1 MPQKDGKEAG
11 EIGSMPEEVTGQP
24 RRIVL
29 KQLSW
34 RNTFASLRH
43 RNFRLFFSGQLISLI
58 GTWMQNTAQ
67 GWLVYETNRLKDSAR
82 SRGGRRLDSDDALI
96 DLGWLGGRSAF
107 QTPHHPVHS
116 VQHDGFGI
124 FVFHLWF
131 GVVGFGPGKSS
142 FLLPWE
148 AVLWHSIC
156 PPVKPSWW
164 K

>member
-34 RNTFASLRH
+34 RNTFSALRH

-67 GWLVYETNRLKDSAR
+67 GWLVYQLTGSK
-82 SRGGRRLDSDDALI
+82 
-96 DLGWLGGRSAF
+96 WL
-107 QTPHHPVHS
+107 
-116 VQHDGFGI
+116 
-124 FVFHLWF
+124 L
-131 GVVGFGPGKSS
+131 GVVT
-142 FLLPWE
+142 
-148 AVLWHSIC
+148 AVNSAPMLVFSIWGGSIADRHS
-156 PPVKPSWW
+156 K
-164 K
+164 